1 MSPPRSHV
9 NVACTPRHLG
19 GGVFMNRL
27 ILEET
32 WKRLEANGLRVL
44 VPARIPLN
52 DGGIAYGQAAIARA
66 RHSESFALRMTAG
79 YHLTRPS

>member
-1 MSPPRSHV
+1 MLQV
-9 NVACTPRHLG
+9 NRGKTERWGL
-19 GGVFMNRL
+19 FMNRL

-44 VPARIPLN
+44 VPERIPLN

-66 RHSESFALRMTAG
+66 RYGDGL
-79 YHLTRPS
+79 PSA